1 MSTAT
6 GAPPCYT
13 PTARRPSTASS
24 TPSLPAYSSPA
35 MACRQQQ
42 PFTPTTTLKII
53 NPGKPT
59 ISLPGPPAPH
69 PIPVHDAAAPP
80 GAPAKYISL
89 RASRRSGTATLVPGH
104 DTSAPAL
111 ATTSYRFGPR
121 RPPTLTLHGHGH
133 GLPPD
138 PDPDRRALSSSEAA
152 RGRVGRGQAAA
163 ATAATGARDFATE
176 LTAPALSRT
185 TTLDSPLG
193 RFRWR
198 YPSRAETTRGDHG
211 QGERHDGRARLV
223 LERVV
228 PPAAGKGGRAGGAGH
243 IVGCLVRG
251 RGAAA
256 GEGGDLQL
264 DLAAADEAVAEAL
277 LSAGGHGV
285 ADEKEREKEKMAARD
300 VLELVAVASCIAMLK
315 REVDRL
321 RLRQGLVLA
330 GAAGGS

>member
-6 GAPPCYT
+6 EAPPLYT
-13 PTARRPSTASS
+13 PTARRPSTSS

-35 MACRQQQ
+35 IARQQQQ
-42 PFTPTTTLKII
+42 PFTPTTTLRIMT
-53 NPGKPT
+53 PGKAT

-69 PIPVHDAAAPP
+69 PIPVHDAAEPP

-89 RASRRSGTATLVPGH
+89 RATRRSGTATLVPGH
-104 DTSAPAL
+104 DTSAAVL

-121 RPPTLTLHGHGH
+121 RPPTLTLHGHG
-133 GLPPD
+133 
-138 PDPDRRALSSSEAA
+138 ALSSREAA
-152 RGRVGRGQAAA
+152 RARVGRREADAEA
-163 ATAATGARDFATE
+163 ATAGRDFATE

-185 TTLDSPLG
+185 TTLDTPLG

-198 YPSRAETTRGDHG
+198 YPSRAEKTDGDHG
-211 QGERHDGRARLV
+211 QGEGHDGRSRLL
-223 LERVV
+223 LERVASL
-228 PPAAGKGGRAGGAGH
+228 AAGKGGRAGGAGRV
-243 IVGCLVRG
+243 VGCLVRG
-251 RGAAA
+251 RGGAA
-256 GEGGDLQL
+256 GEGGGLQL
-264 DLAAADEAVAEAL
+264 GLAAADEAVAEAL
-277 LSAGGHGV
+277 LSAGGAG
-285 ADEKEREKEKMAARD
+285 ATDEKEREKEKMAARD

>member
-6 GAPPCYT
+6 EAPPLYT

-24 TPSLPAYSSPA
+24 NPSLPAYSSSA
-35 MACRQQQ
+35 IACQQQ

-80 GAPAKYISL
+80 RDPAKYISL
-89 RASRRSGTATLVPGH
+89 RATRRSGTATLVSGH
-104 DTSAPAL
+104 DTSTPAL
-111 ATTSYRFGPR
+111 ATTTYRFGPG
-121 RPPTLTLHGHGH
+121 RPPTLTLHGHGR
-133 GLPPD
+133 P
-138 PDPDRRALSSSEAA
+138 PDRRALSSSEAA
-152 RGRVGRGQAAA
+152 RVRLGHGEAGVTT
-163 ATAATGARDFATE
+163 ATDARDFTTE

-198 YPSRAETTRGDHG
+198 YPSRAEKTDGNHG
-211 QGERHDGRARLV
+211 PNEGHDGRSLLL

-228 PPAAGKGGRAGGAGH
+228 SLATGKGERAGVAGQ

-277 LSAGGHGV
+277 LSAGGGG
-285 ADEKEREKEKMAARD
+285 ATDEKEREKEKMAARD

>member
-1 MSTAT
+1 MSTVT
-6 GAPPCYT
+6 EAPPFYT

-35 MACRQQQ
+35 IACRQQQ

-89 RASRRSGTATLVPGH
+89 RASGRSGTATLVPGH

-133 GLPPD
+133 GHGHGLPPD
-138 PDPDRRALSSSEAA
+138 PDPNA
-152 RGRVGRGQAAA
+152 G
-163 ATAATGARDFATE
+163 
-176 LTAPALSRT
+176 
-185 TTLDSPLG
+185 
-193 RFRWR
+193 
-198 YPSRAETTRGDHG
+198 PSH
-211 QGERHDGRARLV
+211 
-223 LERVV
+223 
-228 PPAAGKGGRAGGAGH
+228 
-243 IVGCLVRG
+243 
-251 RGAAA
+251 
-256 GEGGDLQL
+256 
-264 DLAAADEAVAEAL
+264 
-277 LSAGGHGV
+277 
-285 ADEKEREKEKMAARD
+285 EKEREKEKMAARD

-321 RLRQGLVLA
+321 RLRQGLVMA